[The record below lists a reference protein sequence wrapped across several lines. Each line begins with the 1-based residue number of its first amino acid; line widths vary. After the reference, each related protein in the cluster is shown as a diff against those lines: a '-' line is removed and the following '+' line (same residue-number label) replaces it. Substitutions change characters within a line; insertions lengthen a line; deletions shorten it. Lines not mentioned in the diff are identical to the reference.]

1 MMKANS
7 VLKSL
12 ALYSFLSVAS
22 LAEASTEITFRYAE
36 ATPNRGPRA
45 EAMQYFADRLKESSG
60 GNLKIDFYWGGV
72 LLKADAI
79 LGGVSSGTTDLGT
92 TWAAYSPQQMR
103 VLSVGDI
110 PVPEADPWIGMR
122 AMYDLMTTN
131 RDLKK
136 AFDDNNVVYITNYTT
151 GPMQIECAGDV
162 RLNRLEDLKG
172 KRVRASAIYG
182 KILHEVGATLANF
195 TYSEIY
201 QALDTGLID
210 CSGAY
215 LYAMSAF
222 KTAEVSTSVAYL
234 DWGQVAGMG
243 MVMNKWTWDT
253 LSDDQQ
259 AMFRK
264 VGSEMI
270 DFYAENLIK
279 DNDDVLKL
287 LPVGEL
293 GNKVEVIRWSD
304 AEKAKL
310 IKHSD
315 KYIQAWIEDMNKAGF
330 DGRAIWNEYN
340 RLLEKYRSEVDEKG
354 YPWQRT

>member
-1 MMKANS
+1 
-7 VLKSL
+7 
-12 ALYSFLSVAS
+12 
-22 LAEASTEITFRYAE
+22 
-36 ATPNRGPRA
+36 
-45 EAMQYFADRLKESSG
+45 
-60 GNLKIDFYWGGV
+60 
-72 LLKADAI
+72 
-79 LGGVSSGTTDLGT
+79 
-92 TWAAYSPQQMR
+92 
-103 VLSVGDI
+103 
-110 PVPEADPWIGMR
+110 
-122 AMYDLMTTN
+122 
-131 RDLKK
+131 
-136 AFDDNNVVYITNYTT
+136 
-151 GPMQIECAGDV
+151 
-162 RLNRLEDLKG
+162 
-172 KRVRASAIYG
+172 
-182 KILHEVGATLANF
+182 
-195 TYSEIY
+195 
-201 QALDTGLID
+201 
-210 CSGAY
+210 
-215 LYAMSAF
+215 MSAF